1 MAYLFTFKIVKAYII
16 IELETMRGGYNEDT
30 PFPIILALKILEFI
44 FKLTGRLISMC
55 IGLVLLIVG
64 FFLCLTII
72 VLY

>member
-1 MAYLFTFKIVKAYII
+1 MKI
-16 IELETMRGGYNEDT
+16 LL
-30 PFPIILALKILEFI
+30 FPIILALKILEFI

-72 VLY
+72 GAILGVPSLVLGFGLIIKGFS

>member
-1 MAYLFTFKIVKAYII
+1 MKI
-16 IELETMRGGYNEDT
+16 LL
-30 PFPIILALKILEFI
+30 FPIILALKILEFI

-72 VLY
+72 GAILGVPSLVLGFGLIIKDFS

>member
-1 MAYLFTFKIVKAYII
+1 MKI
-16 IELETMRGGYNEDT
+16 LL
-30 PFPIILALKILEFI
+30 FPIILALKILEFI

-72 VLY
+72 GAILGVPLLVLGFGLIIKGFS